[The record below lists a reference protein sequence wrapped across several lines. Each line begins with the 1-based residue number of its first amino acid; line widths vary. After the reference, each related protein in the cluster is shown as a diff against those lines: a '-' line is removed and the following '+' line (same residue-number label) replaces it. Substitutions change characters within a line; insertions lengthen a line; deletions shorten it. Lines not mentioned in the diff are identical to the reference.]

1 MIKTACAH
9 FPLDRPCAF
18 HKKTKQLCDTCGHYR
33 PVTAPAGAPPNILII
48 KLGAMGDVLRTT
60 FLLPGIKEVWPG
72 ARITWLV
79 AAGSEPILE
88 GNPHLAR
95 IWPMDKTVYGRL
107 AAERFDIVINLDL
120 SPESLLLTRAVPAA
134 RRIGFT
140 LDDTRQIRCSNS
152 TARRWLA
159 MSGND
164 VLKKQNTATYQHWM
178 ARIVGLPRDT
188 YEIFTPLAPA
198 SLKKAA
204 AFARTH
210 GLVNKK
216 VIGINPGAG
225 ARWKLKRWTT
235 RGYQALIRRLTA
247 DGYAI
252 LLLGGR
258 DENALVTSLA
268 RGQAGTVVNGGTDNS
283 LPDFFALLNLCDLVI
298 TGDTLA
304 LHAALGLR
312 KKVVALFGPTSAPEI
327 ALYGRGVKVV
337 SSRDCICCYRQA
349 CDMKPTCMDVITT
362 DMVEQAVRQ
371 CLS

>member
-1 MIKTACAH
+1 MRTDCVH
-9 FPLDRPCAF
+9 FPLDRPCVF
-18 HKKTKQLCDTCGHYR
+18 HKKNGQLCDTCGQYR
-33 PVTAPAGAPPNILII
+33 AVRSPAGAPPNILII

-95 IWPMDKTVYGRL
+95 IWPMDKTVYGKL
-107 AAERFDIVINLDL
+107 AAERFDVVINLDL
-120 SPESLLLTRAVPAA
+120 SPESLLLARAAPAA

-140 LDDTRQIRCSNS
+140 LDDARQIRCSNS

-159 MSGND
+159 MSSND
-164 VLKKQNTATYQHWM
+164 VVKKQNTATFQHWM
-178 ARIVGLPRDT
+178 ARIVGLPRED
-188 YEIFTPLAPA
+188 YEIFTPLAPTA
-198 SLKKAA
+198 VKKAA
-204 AFARTH
+204 AFARNN
-210 GLVNKK
+210 GLVNKT

-247 DGYAI
+247 DGYAVI
-252 LLLGGR
+252 LLGGR
-258 DENALVTSLA
+258 DENALVSTLA
-268 RGQAGTVVNGGTDNS
+268 RRQSGTVVNGGTENT
-283 LPDFFALLNLCDLVI
+283 LPDFFALLNLCDMLI

-304 LHAALGLR
+304 LHAALGLK

-337 SSRDCICCYRQA
+337 SPRDCICCYRQV
-349 CDMKPTCMDVITT
+349 CDVTPTCMDVITT
-362 DMVEQAVRQ
+362 DSVEQAVRQ